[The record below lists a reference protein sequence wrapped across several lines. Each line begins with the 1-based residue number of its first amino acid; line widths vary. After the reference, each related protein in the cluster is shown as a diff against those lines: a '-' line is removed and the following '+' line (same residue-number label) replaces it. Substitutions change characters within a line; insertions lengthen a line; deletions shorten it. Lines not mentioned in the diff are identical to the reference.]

1 MTETFPTSPF
11 ASVLDQ
17 VRAGERN
24 PNPTILELAHREPHP
39 SGQPWHIIDAHTAA
53 IEAMNK
59 PPQSITAEIT
69 FSDALGAFE
78 LVPENRDF
86 ISILRA
92 LGPTAKITIHL

>member
-1 MTETFPTSPF
+1 MTATFTNSPF

-17 VRAGERN
+17 VRTAERN
-24 PNPTILELAHREPHP
+24 PNPSILELAHREPHP
-39 SGQPWHIIDAHTAA
+39 SGQPWHVIEAHEAA
-53 IEAMNK
+53 KAAMNK

>member
-1 MTETFPTSPF
+1 MTATFTTSPF

-24 PNPTILELAHREPHP
+24 PNPSILELAHREPHP
-39 SGQPWHIIDAHTAA
+39 SGQPWHIIEAHHAA

-59 PPQSITAEIT
+59 PRQSVTAEIT
-69 FSDALGAFE
+69 FKPDLRAFE
-78 LVPENRDF
+78 LLPENDNALHL
-86 ISILRA
+86 LRA